1 MVNQSERVLLMRTQ
15 LDVSVYSRSST
26 RTILGGM
33 PVEWRKAIA
42 IYRVKYNIMINE
54 GYEECTV
61 FSEFAGLF
69 SKQSNGGD
77 VIRC

>member
-1 MVNQSERVLLMRTQ
+1 MYLCTVVLALAQYWVECRCSKECAIGNRGLPSQMR
-15 LDVSVYSRSST
+15 
-26 RTILGGM
+26 
-33 PVEWRKAIA
+33 
-42 IYRVKYNIMINE
+42 INE

-69 SKQSNGGD
+69 SEQSNAAD